1 MSARGRRLG
10 WIVGAVAA
18 AGLTCALVLNAFRA
32 NVMFFVS
39 PSQIAAQQM
48 PAAHRFRL
56 GGLVERGSLT
66 RGADGLSVRFIV
78 TDTVNQVAVVYRGVL
93 PDLFR
98 EGSGVVAQGR
108 LGSDGQ
114 FHADEVL
121 AKHDEKYMPP
131 DAAEAVRR
139 AQASAARPAAPADAA
154 APATLRLTARTPD
167 DARRADN
174 RQPGGVQP

>member
-1 MSARGRRLG
+1 MSARSRRLG
-10 WIVGAVAA
+10 WIVGAVLA

-32 NVMFFVS
+32 NVTFFVS
-39 PSQIAAQQM
+39 PSQIAAQQL
-48 PAAHRFRL
+48 PQARRFRL
-56 GGLVERGSLT
+56 GGLVQRGSLS
-66 RGADGLSVRFIV
+66 RGADGLSVHFIV
-78 TDTVNQVAVVYRGVL
+78 TDTVKQVAVVYHGVL

-114 FHADEVL
+114 FYADEVL

-139 AQASAARPAAPADAA
+139 AQAPAMRPTAPAASAAAA
-154 APATLRLTARTPD
+154 ALRLTARTPD

-174 RQPGGVQP
+174 RQPGGIEP